1 MRVLRRELE
10 HSVDETSDLSVDYV
24 SDDAAHRNLLEQKQ
38 GFHFVELLRHLFTAI
53 EQG

>member
-10 HSVDETSDLSVDYV
+10 YSFNETSDLSVDYV
-24 SDDAAHRNLLEQKQ
+24 SDDAAHRDLLEQKQ
-38 GFHFVELLRHLFTAI
+38 GFHFVELLRHLFAAV

>member
-10 HSVDETSDLSVDYV
+10 YSVNETSDLSVDYV
-24 SDDAAHRNLLEQKQ
+24 SDDAAHRDLLEQKQ
-38 GFHFVELLRHLFTAI
+38 GFHFVELVWSLFAAV